1 MTKTE
6 EILLGVHKSDAGMTY
21 QNYAAKLL
29 PLAQPWVQ
37 DDNTGTEIS
46 EPDFGINTSCHEI
59 DISRETGNIKH
70 LSSPQ
75 VEHLGIGD

>member
-29 PLAQPWVQ
+29 PSA
-37 DDNTGTEIS
+37 
-46 EPDFGINTSCHEI
+46 
-59 DISRETGNIKH
+59 
-70 LSSPQ
+70 
-75 VEHLGIGD
+75 